1 MKSTCPRSLSPS
13 SIGTTAEQ
21 LMALYDS
28 GARALKMIP
37 PAADAQL
44 PKTSTLAVISGPAW
58 PTT

>member
-1 MKSTCPRSLSPS
+1 
-13 SIGTTAEQ
+13 
-21 LMALYDS
+21 MALYDS